1 MLNILEAI
9 INIVSNERQLTQTN
23 NQILYDKLEAGYKMI
38 GNAVPVNF
46 TYAIAQQ
53 IVADLGAMALTEG
66 IRSLDN
72 VVSSTTRGIAPQGEP

>member
-1 MLNILEAI
+1 
-9 INIVSNERQLTQTN
+9 
-23 NQILYDKLEAGYKMI
+23 MI

-72 VVSSTTRGIAPQGEP
+72 VVSSTNRGIAPQGEP